1 MSDGAKR
8 GRPSISTFQCRVRCP
23 FCRGH
28 ADGSSALGTLLV
40 SWATDNFLVMQPGG
54 GPDEPR
60 RTFIETARRAQI
72 AAAAIDTIADAGY
85 AGASFARIAERLGI
99 SRGLISYH
107 FAGKDDLI
115 KQVVHE
121 AAEQAIA
128 YIRPRV
134 LAEATGP
141 AMVRAYIHSNLEFMR
156 DHRNNVI
163 AMIEIAR
170 SADGR
175 RIFYGDTAVV
185 NAVSAL
191 AGPLSGFQT
200 AGQFRHD
207 FDPHVMAIT
216 IRAAIEAAS
225 PLLASDPEFDI
236 DNYASQIATTFE
248 LATRVEGGP

>member
-1 MSDGAKR
+1 
-8 GRPSISTFQCRVRCP
+8 
-23 FCRGH
+23 
-28 ADGSSALGTLLV
+28 
-40 SWATDNFLVMQPGG
+40 MQPGTE
-54 GPDEPR
+54 PDEPE

-72 AAAAIDTIADAGY
+72 AAAAIDTIAEAGY

-107 FAGKDDLI
+107 FDNKDDLI

-134 LAEATGP
+134 LAKSTGP
-141 AMVRAYIHSNLEFMR
+141 ETLRAYIESNLAFMR

-170 SADGR
+170 SAEGR
-175 RIFYGDTAVV
+175 RIFYDDTDVI
-185 NAVSAL
+185 NAVGAL
-191 AGPLSGFQT
+191 AHGLSDFQRT
-200 AGQFRHD
+200 GQLRPD
-207 FDPHVMAIT
+207 FDPHVMAIA

-225 PLLASDPEFDI
+225 PMLALDPEFDI
-236 DNYASQIATTFE
+236 DNYSREIITVFD

>member
-1 MSDGAKR
+1 
-8 GRPSISTFQCRVRCP
+8 
-23 FCRGH
+23 
-28 ADGSSALGTLLV
+28 
-40 SWATDNFLVMQPGG
+40 MQPGSAPG
-54 GPDEPR
+54 EPE

-72 AAAAIDTIADAGY
+72 AAAAIDVIAEAGY
-85 AGASFARIAERLGI
+85 AGASFARIAERVGI

-107 FAGKDDLI
+107 FDNKDDLI

-134 LAEATGP
+134 LAESTGP
-141 AMVRAYIHSNLEFMR
+141 ETLRAYIESNLAFMR

-170 SADGR
+170 SAEGR
-175 RIFYGDTAVV
+175 RIFYGDTAVI
-185 NAVSAL
+185 NAVGAL
-191 AGPLSGFQT
+191 EQGLSDFQT
-200 AGQFRHD
+200 AGQLRPD
-207 FDPHVMAIT
+207 FDPHVMAIA

-225 PLLASDPEFDI
+225 PLLALDPEFDI
-236 DNYASQIATTFE
+236 DNYSREIITVFD

>member
-1 MSDGAKR
+1 
-8 GRPSISTFQCRVRCP
+8 
-23 FCRGH
+23 
-28 ADGSSALGTLLV
+28 
-40 SWATDNFLVMQPGG
+40 MQPGG
-54 GPDEPR
+54 APDEPE

-72 AAAAIDTIADAGY
+72 AGAAIDTVAEAGY

-134 LAEATGP
+134 LAESAGP
-141 AMVRAYIHSNLEFMR
+141 AMLRAYIAANLAFMR

-170 SADGR
+170 SAEGR
-175 RIFYGDTAVV
+175 RIFSGDTAVV
-185 NAVSAL
+185 NAVGAL
-191 AGPLSGFQT
+191 ESLLAGFQT
-200 AGQFRHD
+200 AGQFRPG

-225 PLLASDPEFDI
+225 PLLALDPEFDI
-236 DNYASQIATTFE
+236 DSYASEIATVFD

>member
-1 MSDGAKR
+1 
-8 GRPSISTFQCRVRCP
+8 
-23 FCRGH
+23 
-28 ADGSSALGTLLV
+28 
-40 SWATDNFLVMQPGG
+40 MQPGAAADK
-54 GPDEPR
+54 PER
-60 RTFIETARRAQI
+60 SFIETVRRAQI
-72 AAAAIDTIADAGY
+72 AAAAIDTIAEAGY
-85 AGASFARIAERLGI
+85 AGASFARIAERVRI

-134 LAEATGP
+134 LAESTGP
-141 AMVRAYIHSNLEFMR
+141 AMLRAYIQSNLAFMR

-163 AMIEIAR
+163 AMIEISR

-175 RIFYGDTAVV
+175 RIFYDDTAVV
-185 NAVSAL
+185 NAVGALEGPL
-191 AGPLSGFQT
+191 AGFQK
-200 AGQFRHD
+200 AGQFRPD

-225 PLLASDPEFDI
+225 PLFALNPEFDI
-236 DNYASQIATTFE
+236 ENYANEIATIFD
-248 LATRVEGGP
+248 LATRAEGRP